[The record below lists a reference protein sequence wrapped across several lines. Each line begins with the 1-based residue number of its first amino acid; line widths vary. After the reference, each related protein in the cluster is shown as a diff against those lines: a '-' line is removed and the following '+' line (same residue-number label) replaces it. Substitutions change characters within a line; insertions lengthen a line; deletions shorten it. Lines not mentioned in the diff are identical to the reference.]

1 MDGKLTLYRIIGAFF
16 QATHIDVLVGDYEN
30 CFRYNYNAILAD
42 EQSMRFSPA
51 TSGKESFYF
60 GYIVHNY
67 RKLEDAGH
75 LRLR

>member
-1 MDGKLTLYRIIGAFF
+1 MQTTKQLTFDLVF

-42 EQSMRFSPA
+42 ERAMKFSPQ

-67 RKLEDAGH
+67 RKFQSVPREGH
-75 LRLR
+75 C